1 MTMSIQRT
9 RFNANLEN
17 NKNKEKEIFS
27 NVKQAQRNKSEQ
39 SNKYSKALNDPDLER
54 FLEKYPVFIMNPED
68 DYKFEE
74 DDVLYWIGTIDR
86 PEIEEYI
93 IDALNNNKGKV
104 LFLLFNFTIL
114 EKMASKE
121 KNFRTLSIRT
131 ERTRSQVRY
140 QNNFDKI
147 INNLEKRLRDESIIK
162 REIKTLQ
169 HEIDELERSANVA
182 KNPSKRKLLKVLKP

>member
-1 MTMSIQRT
+1 
-9 RFNANLEN
+9 
-17 NKNKEKEIFS
+17 
-27 NVKQAQRNKSEQ
+27 
-39 SNKYSKALNDPDLER
+39 
-54 FLEKYPVFIMNPED
+54 
-68 DYKFEE
+68 
-74 DDVLYWIGTIDR
+74 
-86 PEIEEYI
+86 
-93 IDALNNNKGKV
+93 
-104 LFLLFNFTIL
+104 
-114 EKMASKE
+114 MASKE

>member
-9 RFNANLEN
+9 RFNAKLEN
-17 NKNKEKEIFS
+17 NKDKEKEIFS

-39 SNKYSKALNDPDLER
+39 SNKYSKAFNDPDLER

-86 PEIEEYI
+86 PGIEEYI

>member
-9 RFNANLEN
+9 RFNAKLEN
-17 NKNKEKEIFS
+17 SKEKESFS

-39 SNKYSKALNDPDLER
+39 SNKYCKAFNDPDLER

>member
-39 SNKYSKALNDPDLER
+39 SNKYSKAFNDPDLER

-86 PEIEEYI
+86 PGIEEYI

>member
-39 SNKYSKALNDPDLER
+39 SNKYSKAFNDPDLER

>member
-9 RFNANLEN
+9 RFNVKLEN
-17 NKNKEKEIFS
+17 NKDKEKEIFS

-39 SNKYSKALNDPDLER
+39 SNKYSKAFNDPDLER

>member
-9 RFNANLEN
+9 RFNAKLEN
-17 NKNKEKEIFS
+17 NKDKEKEIFS

-39 SNKYSKALNDPDLER
+39 SNKYSKAFNDPDLER

>member
-9 RFNANLEN
+9 RFNAKLEN
-17 NKNKEKEIFS
+17 SKEKEIFS

-39 SNKYSKALNDPDLER
+39 SNKYSKAFNDPDLER